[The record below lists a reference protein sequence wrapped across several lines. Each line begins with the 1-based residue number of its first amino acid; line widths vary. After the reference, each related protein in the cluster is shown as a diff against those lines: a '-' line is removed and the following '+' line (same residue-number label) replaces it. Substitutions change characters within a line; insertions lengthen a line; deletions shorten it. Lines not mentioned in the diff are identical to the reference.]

1 MRRAQSALPPA
12 GLLSSTLRA
21 RRWVW
26 GVGSLQSRGGAGPG
40 ADTASA
46 AAQQLVTAALK
57 KGTKDN
63 VTAIVGLFQ
72 WQ

>member
-1 MRRAQSALPPA
+1 VL
-12 GLLSSTLRA
+12 TLR
-21 RRWVW
+21 
-26 GVGSLQSRGGAGPG
+26 VGPWQSRSGAGPG

-46 AAQQLVTAALK
+46 AAQQLVTAAVN

>member
-1 MRRAQSALPPA
+1 MAA
-12 GLLSSTLRA
+12 A
-21 RRWVW
+21 RGVFATSEQYIVIM

>member
-1 MRRAQSALPPA
+1 MSLAQTTRLDHFN
-12 GLLSSTLRA
+12 LSSFTTARYLRVA
-21 RRWVW
+21 RW
-26 GVGSLQSRGGAGPG
+26 QSRTRAGQG
-40 ADTASA
+40 ADAASA
-46 AAQQLVTAALK
+46 AAQQLVTAALN